1 MSNAILHSSQYRNFR
16 RIDLIVIHCSVTCVT
31 QRYTVDCC
39 RRDHR
44 ARGFADIGYHYYI
57 TRDGVVHAGRAL
69 YQVGC
74 MPPDTT
80 NTLSVSATKEVWT
93 SGDGL
98 VIPEH
103 RSRKRLYAS

>member
-1 MSNAILHSSQYRNFR
+1 MSNAILTSSQYQSFR
-16 RIDLIVIHCSVTCVT
+16 RIDLIVIHCSAIRAM
-31 QRYTVDCC
+31 QHYTVDDC
-39 RRDHR
+39 RRDHY
-44 ARGFADIGYHYYI
+44 ARGFAGIGYYYYI
-57 TRDGVVHAGRAL
+57 IRDGTVHAGRAL

-103 RSRKRLYAS
+103 RSRKRLCAS